1 CLKSTANKLA
11 RNSNAHHNT
20 AVKTVARPSR
30 LGAWSVRCV
39 GVTLALAFCAS
50 AFADPSKE
58 VVLRPQPQR
67 VVKTA
72 KKMCYVVTG
81 DSRIVNKIDDEFEF
95 VEAFEVGK
103 LRWIAGGNECI
114 ETSPNECGCSS
125 AQDRLFTEK
134 VGLRLLTKSCF
145 DHARARATNALS
157 PGQGGS
163 FRMPAGILV
172 NCDQTGRTPP
182 SNKFPAHHWAE
193 PFRGHHDNIRI
204 LPRNDSAIVN

>member
-1 CLKSTANKLA
+1 MLFGFQEQLGKAHAGRFHFSNKFAREVSGADFLQHRFHPVSRSSTDDFRPNRQLA
-11 RNSNAHHNT
+11 PFGGIGDQFAHT
-20 AVKTVARPSR
+20 R
-30 LGAWSVRCV
+30 
-39 GVTLALAFCAS
+39 
-50 AFADPSKE
+50 
-58 VVLRPQPQR
+58 
-67 VVKTA
+67 
-72 KKMCYVVTG
+72 
-81 DSRIVNKIDDEFEF
+81 DSRFVNKIDDEFEF

-172 NCDQTGRTPP
+172 NCDH
-182 SNKFPAHHWAE
+182 PA
-193 PFRGHHDNIRI
+193 I
-204 LPRNDSAIVN
+204 

>member
-1 CLKSTANKLA
+1 MSVCCLKSTANKLA

-81 DSRIVNKIDDEFEF
+81 DSRIPQPCE
-95 VEAFEVGK
+95 
-103 LRWIAGGNECI
+103 
-114 ETSPNECGCSS
+114 
-125 AQDRLFTEK
+125 RLAAIPTTH
-134 VGLRLLTKSCF
+134 GPMDILGHRNT
-145 DHARARATNALS
+145 
-157 PGQGGS
+157 GQ
-163 FRMPAGILV
+163 
-172 NCDQTGRTPP
+172 
-182 SNKFPAHHWAE
+182 
-193 PFRGHHDNIRI
+193 
-204 LPRNDSAIVN
+204 